1 MKRAI
6 TLAIPLLALA
16 LLDLAIFAVV
26 VLGLGRPPAGAEV
39 RWLAV
44 SMAAA
49 ALCALVYAVAHPRLA
64 RLAGR
69 LAYGDRPP
77 SREQLRALTSE
88 LTRTVPIDEVLLH
101 LAEALRHRLAL
112 DTVEL
117 WTGSEGALERRASD
131 PERGPATLRLGES
144 EARLLSR
151 GGVSGPAWIGVWL
164 PQILDGRDQ
173 TELRVA
179 PIVESGELLGL
190 IVVERAPGREAFGR
204 EDEDVLHQLGRQV
217 GLALRN
223 SQLDSE
229 LRSSLE
235 ELTRR
240 SEELRESRAR
250 IVAASDA
257 ERRRIERDLH
267 DGAQQQLVAVAIKAG
282 LARDLV
288 ENDPAEAKIV
298 LDSWR
303 PRRMAPSTGSATCS
317 RHLPAS
323 SARARLGRG
332 AARSRR
338 SSRGTWTRRVG
349 PGSLGTSPEV
359 EATIYFCCLEAL
371 QNVAKHAGDGARS
384 GSGSG
389 KRRSGS
395 SSRLPTTG
403 PASTLDRRR
412 APG

>member
-6 TLAIPLLALA
+6 TLVIQLLALA

-44 SMAAA
+44 SLAAA
-49 ALCALVYAVAHPRLA
+49 ALCALAYTGAHPSLA
-64 RLAGR
+64 RLANR
-69 LAYGDRPP
+69 LAYGDRHP
-77 SREQLRALTSE
+77 SGGHLRALTSG

-101 LAEALRHRLAL
+101 LAESLRHRLAL
-112 DTVEL
+112 DAAEL
-117 WTGSEGALERRASD
+117 WTGSGGALERRASN

-144 EARLLSR
+144 ETSLLSR

-173 TELRVA
+173 TELRLA
-179 PIVESGELLGL
+179 PIIESGELLGL
-190 IVVERAPGREAFGR
+190 IVVERAPGRGAFSR
-204 EDEDVLHQLGRQV
+204 EDEDVIHQLGRQV

-229 LRSSLE
+229 LRSSLQ

-240 SEELRESRAR
+240 SQELRESRAR

-282 LARDLV
+282 LARDLADS
-288 ENDPAEAKIV
+288 DPAEAKV
-298 LDSWR
+298 L
-303 PRRMAPSTGSATCS
+303 
-317 RHLPAS
+317 L
-323 SARARLGRG
+323 
-332 AARSRR
+332 
-338 SSRGTWTRRVG
+338 
-349 PGSLGTSPEV
+349 
-359 EATIYFCCLEAL
+359 
-371 QNVAKHAGDGARS
+371 
-384 GSGSG
+384 
-389 KRRSGS
+389 
-395 SSRLPTTG
+395 
-403 PASTLDRRR
+403 
-412 APG
+412 